1 MTTFDSVYRFLLQ
14 GFNLPLRDIFDDVD
28 PGWVRYPKGLIATGA
43 TTTLD
48 DQLFEDVLCRMMV
61 GLFWIENEKRLMLV
75 RESQFLDLQV
85 VGYARE
91 SIDEDA

>member
-1 MTTFDSVYRFLLQ
+1 
-14 GFNLPLRDIFDDVD
+14 
-28 PGWVRYPKGLIATGA
+28 LIATGA

-91 SIDEDA
+91 SIDVDA